1 MVNIGALHFMDGK
14 YSDASSMFEVALE
27 IRKQELGVD
36 HSQTVSTQQ
45 WLTKCMAK
53 LQDSAEV
60 EDGE

>member
-1 MVNIGALHFMDGK
+1 
-14 YSDASSMFEVALE
+14 MFEVALE